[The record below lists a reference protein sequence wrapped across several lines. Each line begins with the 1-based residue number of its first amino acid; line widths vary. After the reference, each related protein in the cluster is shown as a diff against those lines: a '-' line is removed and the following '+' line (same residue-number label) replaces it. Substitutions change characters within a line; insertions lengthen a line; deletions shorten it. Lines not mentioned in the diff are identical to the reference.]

1 MPFVSGFLR
10 IRRAGQPDQG
20 LPPGSPGAPDQGLPG
35 EPPVPDQGLARHG
48 IPRSG
53 AARRRRPASGR
64 RPTISH
70 PIVPAPPV
78 TPLGRDLAAA
88 AADARGRRDPT
99 RACSRR
105 ERAGL
110 PPGSPGA
117 PDQTLP
123 GDLPG
128 PSHPI
133 ALPPDKFWIVAGIP
147 GYGWT
152 YVCVQPQPAHADL
165 PRAAGPRPRADAATA
180 LGAEEAADVDSG

>member
-35 EPPVPDQGLARHG
+35 EPPVPDQGLPGMEYPDQGLPTPPPG
-48 IPRSG
+48 IWP
-53 AARRRRPASGR
+53 P
-64 RPTISH
+64 PTISH
-70 PIVPAPPV
+70 PIVPAPPG
-78 TPLGRDLAAA
+78 TPPGAIWPPLR
-88 AADARGRRDPT
+88 PT
-99 RACSRR
+99 PWPPRPDQGLPPAGTG
-105 ERAGL
+105 GL

-123 GDLPG
+123 GNLPG

-152 YVCVQPQPAHADL
+152 YVCVQPQPAHPIYPAPPAPD
-165 PRAAGPRPRADAATA
+165 PAPTPQRR
-180 LGAEEAADVDSG
+180 